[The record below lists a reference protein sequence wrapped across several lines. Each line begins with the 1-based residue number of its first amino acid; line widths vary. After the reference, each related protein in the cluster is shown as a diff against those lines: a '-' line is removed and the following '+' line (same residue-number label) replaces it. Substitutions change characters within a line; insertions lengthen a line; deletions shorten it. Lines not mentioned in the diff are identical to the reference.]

1 MGKRVLLTALALLV
15 TACACV
21 SLVLI
26 AAAGGVMAAGG
37 M

>member
-1 MGKRVLLTALALLV
+1 MGKRVLLTVLVLLV

-21 SLVLI
+21 SLVL
-26 AAAGGVMAAGG
+26 AAAVGGVMAAGE